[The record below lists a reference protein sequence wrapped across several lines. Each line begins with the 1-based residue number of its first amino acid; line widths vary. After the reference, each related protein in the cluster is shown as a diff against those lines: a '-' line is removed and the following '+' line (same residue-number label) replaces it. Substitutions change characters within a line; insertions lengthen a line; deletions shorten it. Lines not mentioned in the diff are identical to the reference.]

1 MDVTPPVLHELETGI
16 MEELWA
22 RDEATVHEVRDA
34 LNARTD
40 KTRAYT
46 TVMTVMMRLAGKGLL
61 RRRRDGRTDVYAAT
75 MGRDAYLEARAE
87 AEVGAV
93 IDEYGDLALVH
104 FARQLERLDPD
115 RREELR
121 KLGRDG

>member
-1 MDVTPPVLHELETGI
+1 MEVAPPVLHELETEI

-22 RDEATVHEVRDA
+22 RDEATVHDVRDA

-40 KTRAYT
+40 RIRAYT
-46 TVMTVMMRLAGKGLL
+46 TVMTVMARLDGKGLL
-61 RRRRDGRTDVYAAT
+61 RRRRAGRTDVYAAT
-75 MGRDAYLEARAE
+75 MGRDEYLEARAE

-104 FARQLERLDPD
+104 FARQMERLDPG

>member
-1 MDVTPPVLHELETGI
+1 MDTTPPVLHELETEI

-34 LNARTD
+34 LNVRTD
-40 KTRAYT
+40 RVRAYT
-46 TVMTVMMRLAGKGLL
+46 TVMTVMMRLAGKGML
-61 RRRRDGRTDVYAAT
+61 RRRRAGRTDVYAAT
-75 MGRDAYLEARAE
+75 IGRDAYLEARAE

-104 FARQLERLDPD
+104 FARQMERLDPG
-115 RREELR
+115 RRAELR
-121 KLGRDG
+121 KLGRNG